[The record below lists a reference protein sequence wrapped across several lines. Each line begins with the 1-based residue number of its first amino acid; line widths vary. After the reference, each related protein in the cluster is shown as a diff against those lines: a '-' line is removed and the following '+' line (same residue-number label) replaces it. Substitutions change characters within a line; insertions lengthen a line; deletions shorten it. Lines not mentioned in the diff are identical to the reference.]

1 MPYTLITA
9 KGKIYTFYVLAVAE
23 VYQIV
28 EGGQIITDKI
38 LLNSLDISTNC
49 VILESEQLIR
59 SCRMKMQEYRLELYK
74 VLRQGITKME
84 VIDFAPVTADYIETV
99 VQQKTEMGYIVIK
112 YAGN

>member
-38 LLNSLDISTNC
+38 LLNNLTKTLDISTNY
-49 VILESEQLIR
+49 VIL
-59 SCRMKMQEYRLELYK
+59 
-74 VLRQGITKME
+74 
-84 VIDFAPVTADYIETV
+84 
-99 VQQKTEMGYIVIK
+99 
-112 YAGN
+112 